1 MVAKW
6 YALRSKPRKEN
17 ALYQQTLSRG
27 YNVFYPQIRA
37 NPVNPRAC
45 RVKPFFPGYM
55 FINMDIGSV
64 GLSTFRWMP
73 YSVGI
78 VCFGGEPSSVPD
90 FLISEISQRTELLN
104 QSAQDTQLPFNHGD
118 QVRIDE
124 GVFEGYEAIFDE
136 GLSGGKR
143 VRVLLELLNGRHVR
157 LELVSTQ
164 IKEETRAAE
173 DYSSHNSAKHSIH

>member
-17 ALYQQTLSRG
+17 VLYQQTLSRG
-27 YNVFYPQIRA
+27 FEVFYPQIRV

-45 RVKPFFPGYM
+45 RVNPFFPGYM
-55 FINMDIGSV
+55 FINIDIGNV

-73 YSVGI
+73 YSIGI

-90 FLISEISQRTELLN
+90 FLISEIVQRTELIN
-104 QSAQDTQLPFNHGD
+104 QSTHAVTLPFKHGD

-124 GVFEGYEAIFDE
+124 GVFEGYRAIFDE
-136 GLSGGKR
+136 GLSGGNR
-143 VRVLLELLNGRHVR
+143 VRVLLELLNGQHVR
-157 LELVSTQ
+157 LELDSTH
-164 IKEETRAAE
+164 IKEASRAPDE
-173 DYSSHNSAKHSIH
+173 YSRHNSASHNIH

>member
-6 YALRSKPRKEN
+6 YALRSKPRKES

-27 YNVFYPQIRA
+27 FDTFYPQIHA
-37 NPVNPRAC
+37 NPVNPRA
-45 RVKPFFPGYM
+45 RRLKPFFPGYM
-55 FINMDIGSV
+55 FINIDIGNV
-64 GLSTFRWMP
+64 GLTTFRWMP

-78 VCFGGEPSSVPD
+78 VCFGGEPSPVPD

-104 QSAQDTQLPFNHGD
+104 QSAQDTPLPFNHGD

-124 GVFEGYEAIFDE
+124 GVFDGYEAIFDE

-157 LELVSTQ
+157 LELDSTQ

-173 DYSSHNSAKHSIH
+173 DYSSHTSAKHSIH